1 MKQTLLSL
9 MLLCGFALHSQNGS
23 ICGDFDGDGEL
34 EYAYMTYPDIYDE
47 NDDVIYLDY
56 PTTYIH
62 FSKESIPTIRVDTCT
77 GGNLQN
83 LGDLNGDNRD
93 EIGLWCGWP
102 SSLYLLYASWTFDVK
117 AWQTFMDSYSIK
129 ITLWETYGF
138 NFKPI
143 QKINGEKLLV
153 YYTDLFDK
161 VKVKEVKTK
170 NRRHIRFGK

>member
-1 MKQTLLSL
+1 
-9 MLLCGFALHSQNGS
+9 
-23 ICGDFDGDGEL
+23 
-34 EYAYMTYPDIYDE
+34 
-47 NDDVIYLDY
+47 
-56 PTTYIH
+56 
-62 FSKESIPTIRVDTCT
+62 
-77 GGNLQN
+77 
-83 LGDLNGDNRD
+83 
-93 EIGLWCGWP
+93 
-102 SSLYLLYASWTFDVK
+102 
-117 AWQTFMDSYSIK
+117 MDSYPIK